1 MSKTETIFEMTYS
14 AKRKALI
21 FLGLVMIIT
30 MIIAASLSQL
40 QLQPGMPIPRFS
52 NGQVTA
58 PPDEGDQFVSISA
71 NKFVIVLIGLIVAIT
86 TLYSIYKLLRGA
98 DWKNIVVA
106 ARSILFISIIVGGI
120 LLLIM
125 MVPGSQSSMPVE
137 MPLQTP
143 EPLATS
149 PLGTVPPVL
158 LWVVGI
164 GLLVMTTLVGMW
176 MITSRQPKP
185 IDLVG
190 LEAERAWQALKTGLD
205 LKDVIIKCYHQ
216 MSLVLEKD
224 RGIEREDFM
233 TTGEFEN
240 LLETAGLPH
249 APIHQLTQLFDAVR
263 YGHWKPNPAD
273 EQKAIQ
279 CLEAIMVYSR
289 ETRETN

>member
-1 MSKTETIFEMTYS
+1 MTYS

-21 FLGLVMIIT
+21 FLGLVMIIIV
-30 MIIAASLSQL
+30 IIAASLSQL

-58 PPDEGDQFVSISA
+58 PPGEGDQFVSISA
-71 NKFVIVLIGLIVAIT
+71 NKFLIVLIGLIVAIT

-98 DWKNIVVA
+98 DWKNIAVT
-106 ARSILFISIIVGGI
+106 ARSMLFISIIVCGI

-125 MVPGSQSSMPVE
+125 MVPGSESSAPVE
-137 MPLQTP
+137 IPSQTP
-143 EPLATS
+143 EPLVTS

-158 LWVVGI
+158 LWAVGI
-164 GLLVMTTLVGMW
+164 GLLVTTALVGTW
-176 MITSRQPKP
+176 MIITSQQPKP

-216 MSLVLEKD
+216 MSLALEKD

-249 APIHQLTQLFDAVR
+249 DPIHQLTQLFDAVR
-263 YGHWKPNPAD
+263 YGNWKPNPAD
-273 EQKAIQ
+273 EQKAIE
-279 CLEAIMVYSR
+279 CLETIMVYSH
-289 ETRETN
+289 EVRETN

>member
-1 MSKTETIFEMTYS
+1 MTNS

-21 FLGLVMIIT
+21 FLGLIMVIT

-40 QLQPGMPIPRFS
+40 QLQPGMPLPRFS
-52 NGQVTA
+52 NGQVMAA
-58 PPDEGDQFVSISA
+58 PDKGDQFVSISA
-71 NKFVIVLIGLIVAIT
+71 SKFLIVLIGLMVAIT

-98 DWKNIVVA
+98 DWKNIAVA
-106 ARSILFISIIVGGI
+106 ARSILFIGMIVCGI

-125 MVPGSQSSMPVE
+125 MVPGSESSAPVE
-137 MPLQTP
+137 IPPQTP
-143 EPLATS
+143 EPLVAS

-158 LWVVGI
+158 IWAVGI
-164 GLLVMTTLVGMW
+164 GLLVMTALVGTW
-176 MITSRQPKP
+176 IITTSRQPKP

-205 LKDVIIKCYHQ
+205 LKDVIIKCYRQ
-216 MSLVLEKD
+216 MSLALEKD

-249 APIHQLTQLFDAVR
+249 DPIHQLTQLFDAAR
-263 YGHWKPNPAD
+263 YGNWKPNPAD